1 MARHRGPDSDATPVV
16 PTSFFVADTFRA
28 LRGQPRDDRDASE
41 PPMTPMELDDVRVD
55 AYMTTDVETVG
66 PDAWVT
72 DVVDRLKAGPQ
83 YGGLPVV
90 DADDHLLGFVGAIDL
105 LEVNGDVRVE
115 SVMSRDLVVVR
126 PEMTVKNAARVIF
139 RTGHQFLPVVDDD
152 RVLLGLFS
160 NGDAVRSQIERTT
173 PSKVQSTREM
183 LERTHDASISVAER
197 EVEVDSLIPTQREV
211 YGDELEGRKYELQN
225 GLAEPL
231 IVVSHGPETLLVDG
245 HHRAMAAERLDI
257 DRMLAHVLTVS
268 PEEVGELG
276 LRRMARLGGLQ
287 SLADVEVNDYLQHP
301 LIEKTEQ

>member
-1 MARHRGPDSDATPVV
+1 
-16 PTSFFVADTFRA
+16 
-28 LRGQPRDDRDASE
+28 
-41 PPMTPMELDDVRVD
+41 MTPMELDDVRVD
-55 AYMTTDVETVG
+55 AYMTTGVETVG
-66 PDAWVT
+66 PGAWVT
-72 DVVDRLKAGPQ
+72 DVVDKLKAGPQ

-90 DADDHLLGFVGAIDL
+90 DDEHRLLGFVGAIDL

-183 LERTHDASISVAER
+183 LERTHDTSIGVDER
-197 EVEVDSLIPTQREV
+197 EVEVGSLIPTQREV

-245 HHRAMAAERLDI
+245 HHRAMAARRLGI

-268 PEEVGELG
+268 PEEVDELG
-276 LRRMARLGGLQ
+276 LRRMARLGGLR

>member
-1 MARHRGPDSDATPVV
+1 
-16 PTSFFVADTFRA
+16 
-28 LRGQPRDDRDASE
+28 
-41 PPMTPMELDDVRVD
+41 MTPMELDDVRVD
-55 AYMTTDVETVG
+55 AYMTTGVNTVL

-72 DVVDRLKAGPQ
+72 DVVDQLKAGPQ

-90 DADDHLLGFVGAIDL
+90 DEDDHLLGFVGAIDL
-105 LEVNGDVRVE
+105 LEVHGTERVE

-139 RTGHQFLPVVDDD
+139 RTGHQFLPVVDDE
-152 RVLLGLFS
+152 RTLLGLFS

-183 LERTHDASISVAER
+183 LERTHDISIRVTER
-197 EVEVDSLIPTQREV
+197 EVTVPSLIPTQREV

-231 IVVSHGPETLLVDG
+231 IVISYGAETLLVDG
-245 HHRAMAAERLDI
+245 HHRALAARQLDI

-268 PEEVGELG
+268 PDEVDELG
-276 LRRMARLGGLQ
+276 LRKMARLGGLD
-287 SLADVEVNDYLQHP
+287 SLADVNINDYLQHP
-301 LIEKTEQ
+301 LIEKTEPTQ